1 VIAYHCCRRLR
12 SGSHR
17 TNIVFDPSNQV
28 KQSVD
33 RQAYGSVAMI
43 HAASALIII
52 NNYETITQAADA
64 LRSVTTVTGALPQRT
79 LSRGSTRSETAY
91 FNGWKKF
98 FIL

>member
-1 VIAYHCCRRLR
+1 MIAYHCCRRLR

-17 TNIVFDPSNQV
+17 TNVVFDPSNQV

-33 RQAYGSVAMI
+33 RQAYGSVAI
-43 HAASALIII
+43 NAASALIII
-52 NNYETITQAADA
+52 NNYETITSAADA
-64 LRSVTTVTGALPQRT
+64 LRSATTVTGASPQRT
-79 LSRGSTRSETAY
+79 LSRGATRSDTAY